1 MYLGINASEWVR
13 GLQKVDMVVGTLNY
27 KEKQLL
33 RQNNL
38 LELVIVIMQ
47 SPSKVDIANIADNK
61 T

>member
-1 MYLGINASEWVR
+1 M
-13 GLQKVDMVVGTLNY
+13 DMVVGTLNY

-47 SPSKVDIANIADNK
+47 SPSKVDTASIADNK